1 MLVMLMQLALVGDVL
16 YITREMLGSGRI
28 LGAPRSRVKSQEP
41 QNASERRPGIR
52 LEQR

>member
-28 LGAPRSRVKSQEP
+28 LGAPRSRVKSQESR
-41 QNASERRPGIR
+41 AAERKRTQTGDPA
-52 LEQR
+52 